1 MLSPHLSLQL
11 HRRGDQQH
19 REQREQRE
27 QPEQP
32 CGDGAGAGAWLG
44 AARGGFTRAIK
55 TLKQPAVVGA
65 MRAALGLAVLL
76 AVLLGGAAQGR
87 PRVRTFSIPIAGRPR
102 TVRLRQQ

>member
-1 MLSPHLSLQL
+1 MLSPHLFLQL
-11 HRRGDQQH
+11 HRRGNQQH

-32 CGDGAGAGAWLG
+32 CGDGAGAGAWLALREG
-44 AARGGFTRAIK
+44 LTRAIK

-76 AVLLGGAAQGR
+76 PVLLGGAAQGR